1 MFKKLNHNGNNFE
14 FPDNEKGKKDYEAFI
29 AKFPDAIEVAITP
42 DPDEEGKKIPSQEI
56 KSAPVEES
64 VALEPTV
71 TESVSEDISLDSQKI
86 DNSPEA
92 IFKRRKQNALDQAK
106 ISSQPIELE
115 EVVVTFDPSDRKPED
130 LIDDITKIDNRIKTI
145 AGDDMQIDALDSS
158 KRIKEYSTLIN
169 RRKEIN
175 DNLRNKLKEEGS
187 AKSLLR
193 SLKKGDKA
201 LGEYLLSV
209 PSFIYEIG
217 SLVSDPINRALGL
230 PETDLTKFEE
240 SIGTRSLLDSLIDEQ
255 NKLGKIQEEY
265 KDLNNIEG
273 GIGENFSKGNISEGF
288 YLLGETLAE
297 SAPVSLSLMFGGAAG
312 LSRTAL
318 TLGGGVPLAAG
329 EMRTQQE
336 EYPEQ
341 EKAEMLLKSALIG
354 LSEGF
359 FEGVFGSG
367 AIGKTYKNIIAKEG
381 IEQGTKT
388 FKNGIISM
396 YEGALQKFGVPV
408 AVVSGGLEEVG
419 TQITQN
425 LVKENLLMKVL
436 QTRF

>member
-1 MFKKLNHNGNNFE
+1 VDAAVEVSDTASNLENGSSE
-14 FPDNEKGKKDYEAFI
+14 
-29 AKFPDAIEVAITP
+29 
-42 DPDEEGKKIPSQEI
+42 SQE
-56 KSAPVEES
+56 
-64 VALEPTV
+64 
-71 TESVSEDISLDSQKI
+71 I

-106 ISSQPIELE
+106 ISSQPVKLE
-115 EVVVTFDPSDRKPED
+115 EVVVTFDPSERTTED
-130 LIDDITKIDNRIKTI
+130 LIDDITKIDDRIKVI
-145 AGDDMQIDALDSS
+145 AGDDMQIDALDSP
-158 KRIKEYSTLIN
+158 KRIKEYATLAN

-175 DNLRNKLKEEGS
+175 DNLRSKLKEEGS

-217 SLVSDPINRALGL
+217 SLVSDPVNRALGL

-265 KDLNNIEG
+265 KDLNNIKG

-318 TLGGGVPLAAG
+318 TLGGGIPLAAG
-329 EMRTQQE
+329 EMRTQKE
-336 EYPEQ
+336 EYPDQ
-341 EKAEMLLKSALIG
+341 EKAEMLLKSTLIG

-381 IEQGTKT
+381 VEQGIKT

-396 YEGALQKFGVPV
+396 YEGALQKFGVPI
-408 AVVSGGLEEVG
+408 AAVSGGLEEVG

-425 LVKENLLMKVL
+425 LVNGKPFNEGVTDAFLAGVGGGGLYWAPVNLAKGVELGRNKSKC
-436 QTRF
+436 